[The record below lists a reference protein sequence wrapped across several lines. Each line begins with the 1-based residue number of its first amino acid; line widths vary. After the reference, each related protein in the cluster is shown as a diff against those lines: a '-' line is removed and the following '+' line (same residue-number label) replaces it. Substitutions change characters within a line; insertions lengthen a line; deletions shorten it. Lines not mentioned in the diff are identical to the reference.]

1 MIFYLTIFA
10 IFIKEFYRYFYYED
24 YEIIVNKMHN
34 QINDWKPIVEQNL
47 ITLGYNIIY
56 YYSSYQICLNKFK
69 VITKPYISFI
79 LKNTNLINDP
89 TPQKIVSIYKDG
101 KELEKFIYYS
111 NKFEESKYMNEENQ
125 YDLLIMSDKN
135 CETTC
140 VNKIHYTCI
149 PLSPEYTQSNL
160 KFISMLITH
169 NNNKTH
175 QIELKTEN
183 YNHYIVNNILN
194 KYFFMYYLIN
204 ILNIEIN
211 NDNFDYKISLIDH
224 NVNVIELTPKDYIII
239 KENDYEIKQIEQL
252 PDDKGDESDKSD
264 DYVKLN

>member
-56 YYSSYQICLNKFK
+56 YYSSCQICLNKFK

-101 KELEKFIYYS
+101 KELEKFMESEKQRKKELEII
-111 NKFEESKYMNEENQ
+111 FEKMRNR
-125 YDLLIMSDKN
+125 
-135 CETTC
+135 
-140 VNKIHYTCI
+140 
-149 PLSPEYTQSNL
+149 
-160 KFISMLITH
+160 
-169 NNNKTH
+169 
-175 QIELKTEN
+175 
-183 YNHYIVNNILN
+183 
-194 KYFFMYYLIN
+194 
-204 ILNIEIN
+204 
-211 NDNFDYKISLIDH
+211 
-224 NVNVIELTPKDYIII
+224 
-239 KENDYEIKQIEQL
+239 
-252 PDDKGDESDKSD
+252 
-264 DYVKLN
+264 

>member
-1 MIFYLTIFA
+1 
-10 IFIKEFYRYFYYED
+10 
-24 YEIIVNKMHN
+24 
-34 QINDWKPIVEQNL
+34 
-47 ITLGYNIIY
+47 
-56 YYSSYQICLNKFK
+56 
-69 VITKPYISFI
+69 
-79 LKNTNLINDP
+79 
-89 TPQKIVSIYKDG
+89 
-101 KELEKFIYYS
+101 
-111 NKFEESKYMNEENQ
+111 MNEENR
-125 YDLLIMSDKN
+125 YDLLIISDKI

-160 KFISMLITH
+160 KFISILITH

-264 DYVKLN
+264 DYVNLD